1 MKAALVTPLP
11 VQEHREGEQRSGI
24 RHEHVAGQVHA
35 MAGAKLR
42 HNAIVRNLAVL
53 LGQHQKTFCEF
64 FIADMKVHVRPI
76 DAFCCPDIVVTGTD

>member
-1 MKAALVTPLP
+1 
-11 VQEHREGEQRSGI
+11 
-24 RHEHVAGQVHA
+24 

-64 FIADMKVHVRPI
+64 FIADMKVRVRPI
-76 DAFCCPDIVVTGTD
+76 DAFYCPDIVVTGTD